1 MKGLLKA
8 VDYLHKKGIAHR
20 DLKPGNIIVN
30 DQTYTPYIIDFG
42 LS

>member
-8 VDYLHKKGIAHR
+8 VEYLHTNRIVHR
-20 DLKPGNIIVN
+20 DLKPGNIIIHRTN
-30 DQTYTPYIIDFG
+30 WTPYIIDFG